1 MQFARARIGIG
12 PTDAVL
18 DREDLP
24 QRAADSAV
32 ARREGRQYTPDPR
45 SRARTS
51 MKIHVPDGI
60 ACTTAAE
67 AEKAFQDLGAP
78 LAVVKAQIHA
88 GGRGKGGRRQA
99 RAFGGRGARGGRAEA
114 RQGTDHAPERAAGR
128 IVQRLLVEKGSS
140 IAKEYYLAVAIDRE
154 TKKPVIMGSSE
165 GGMDI
170 EAVAANTP
178 EKIVKVPFSAAK
190 GFRPPGR
197 AEDRPR
203 RRRLGARDN
212 PGQRRRLNGRRSINP
227 RRSGPDTGEPYPF
240 IHLRPVVHRCR
251 IKRPKERHQRVNGVG
266 VRRSSAHSQ
275 DWVVGTY

>member
-32 ARREGRQYTPDPR
+32 ARREGPQYTPDPR

-88 GGRGKGGRRQA
+88 GGRGKAGGVKLVRSAEEA
-99 RAFGGRGARGGRAEA
+99 RAAAERKLGKALITHQNRPQGASSSACSSRRAPRSPRSTTSPSQSTA
-114 RQGTDHAPERAAGR
+114 
-128 IVQRLLVEKGSS
+128 
-140 IAKEYYLAVAIDRE
+140 
-154 TKKPVIMGSSE
+154 
-165 GGMDI
+165 
-170 EAVAANTP
+170 
-178 EKIVKVPFSAAK
+178 
-190 GFRPPGR
+190 
-197 AEDRPR
+197 R
-203 RRRLGARDN
+203 RRSR
-212 PGQRRRLNGRRSINP
+212 
-227 RRSGPDTGEPYPF
+227 
-240 IHLRPVVHRCR
+240 
-251 IKRPKERHQRVNGVG
+251 
-266 VRRSSAHSQ
+266 
-275 DWVVGTY
+275 